1 MNNRFLTII
10 LLTSSM
16 YIAGCSDDNSSY
28 ETPKV
33 AGEDDLPEN
42 TGIVSQKNLSIAA
55 SEPQPP
61 VYDPDTG
68 IFSEEEVNI
77 TVKVGDIS
85 NQLLTDSHTIYF
97 ATEWG
102 LITPSCITVSGECSV
117 KWQTSSFANIPG
129 DLLTTVTAWTTGEE
143 TFSDTNGNKI
153 FDDGDIGSVFIDIEE
168 PYVDANMDGAFNNGD
183 TLIDVVNGN
192 DLTGM
197 NGVHDIGDTFLNSPN
212 CTHSSLCSS
221 VAPTTFI
228 WVDMDLFMLKPEP
241 PPEEPATT
249 TPP

>member
-1 MNNRFLTII
+1 MNNRFLTTI

-33 AGEDDLPEN
+33 AGEEDVPEN
-42 TGIVSQKNLSIAA
+42 TGVVSQKNMSISA
-55 SEPQPP
+55 SDPQPP
-61 VYDPDTG
+61 IYDPDTG
-68 IFSEEEVNI
+68 IYTDTEVDI
-77 TVKVGDIS
+77 FVKVGDIS

-102 LITPSCITVSGECSV
+102 LITPSCTTVNGECSV
-117 KWQTSSFANIPG
+117 KWQTSSFSNIPR
-129 DLLTTVTAWTTGEE
+129 DLLTTVTAWTVGEE
-143 TFSDTNGNKI
+143 TFLDTNGNKI
-153 FDDGDIGSVFIDIEE
+153 FDDNDIGSVFFDIEE
-168 PYVDANMDGAFNNGD
+168 PYVDIIRDGVFNDGD

-192 DLTGM
+192 DLTGA

-228 WVDMDLFMLKPEP
+228 WVDMDLFMLKPA
-241 PPEEPATT
+241 PPEDPTAV
-249 TPP
+249 P